1 MNAATA
7 RHLATLRSG
16 RPIDPAF
23 VNGVQAQEAIRIFT
37 EEGGSVSASS
47 GGTRDL
53 YRRQY
58 QLDKEFAQHF
68 KSQYPDSHYVTRT
81 ECAQVVALA
90 LDEYHGTAMTA
101 TEAGAHVFGEQHGAA
116 CMKRDITAKALRA
129 GLVDNRHH
137 AGYQAL
143 VRLNGRREVTKQAAG
158 GTMSGLYNSL
168 VNGARVVKRMEALE
182 RNQAE
187 MLARLAELEA
197 FKAQQEARNVAD
209 DAEEDPRT
217 KARAM
222 RVEGMSYGAIGKEL
236 GRGRSTVQKWCIGL

>member
-1 MNAATA
+1 MNAMTA

-23 VNGVQAQEAIRIFT
+23 INGAQAQEAIRIFT
-37 EEGGSVSASS
+37 EEGGNTSAST
-47 GGTRDL
+47 GAREL

-58 QLDKEFAQHF
+58 ELDKEFAAHF
-68 KSQYPDSHYVTRT
+68 KRQYPDSHYVTRT

-101 TEAGAHVFGEQHGAA
+101 TEAGVHVFGEKHGAA

-168 VNGARVVKRMEALE
+168 VNGARVVKRLEALE

-197 FKAQQEARNVAD
+197 FKAQQQARNVAD

-217 KARAM
+217 KARQM
-222 RVEGMSYGAIGKEL
+222 RADGMSYGEIGKEL
-236 GRGRSTVQKWCIGL
+236 GRSRATVQSWCR